1 MTKLKLVLLASC
13 LAVPVMAHEGHKHDE
28 SKEAGKAAAGQT
40 GEGEMLDM
48 ACYMN
53 GEEKGA
59 KHAKCAEMCV
69 KGGSPLGVLTKDGK
83 VYLLVNDHGNEKAFA
98 EAKLLAGGSA
108 KITGKVVARGGVQA
122 IIVGKAEKL

>member
-1 MTKLKLVLLASC
+1 MKKIIFVLLASC
-13 LAVPVMAHEGHKHDE
+13 LAAPVMAHEGHKHDE
-28 SKEAGKAAAGQT
+28 SKEAGKAAAVST
-40 GEGEMLDM
+40 VKGELLDM

-69 KGGSPLGVLTKDGK
+69 KGGSPLGLLTKDGK
-83 VYLLVNDHGNEKAFA
+83 VYLLVNDHANEKPFA

-108 KITGKVVARGGVQA
+108 SVTGKIVSRGGVQA
-122 IIVGKAEKL
+122 IIVAKAEKL

>member
-1 MTKLKLVLLASC
+1 MKIIKLALIASMF
-13 LAVPVMAHEGHKHDE
+13 AVPSFAHEGHDH
-28 SKEAGKAAAGQT
+28 GAAKTAAKVQT
-40 GEGEMLDM
+40 VQGELLDM

-69 KGGSPLGVLTKDGK
+69 KGGSPLGLLTKDGK
-83 VYLLVNDHGNEKAFA
+83 VYLLVNDHANEKPFA
-98 EAKLLAGGSA
+98 DAKLLAGGNASV
-108 KITGKVVARGGVQA
+108 TGKVVSRGGVQA